1 MKLVE
6 EIRLNPTDTMPSQL
20 KVNGVVYNVSQDYE
34 SAKTSSEIVA
44 VGLKDKWFLVSK
56 GGVCPVGDTKP
67 VVLPKTQEIA
77 TQNVEKYQEF
87 IASFDKPREPKH
99 EDSLLSDLMEE
110 LEGQHPPIAP
120 PRAKTYVPTTQKD
133 DTPRVTLDI
142 KVKDFDAQVKADQEN
157 VKKPVAPAGNTK
169 NRRTIMEAIMRDGYH
184 TK

>member
-20 KVNGVVYNVSQDYE
+20 KVNGVAYNVTQDYE
-34 SAKTSSEIVA
+34 KAKLSSEPVA
-44 VGLKDKWFLVSK
+44 VGLNGKWFLVSK

-99 EDSLLSDLMEE
+99 EDSLLSDIMEE

-142 KVKDFDAQVKADQEN
+142 KVKGFDAQVKADQEN